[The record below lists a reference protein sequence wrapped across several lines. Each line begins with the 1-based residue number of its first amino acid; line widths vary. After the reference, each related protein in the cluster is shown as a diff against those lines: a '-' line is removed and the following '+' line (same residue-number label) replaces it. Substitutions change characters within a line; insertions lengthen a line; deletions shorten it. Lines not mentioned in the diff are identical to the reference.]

1 MCFRIGNEKLLEKH
15 KTIWTNIEGLR
26 NIKLN
31 ALPVYDDKYI
41 KTQVRTYGDKLYT
54 NFCGLNLL
62 DDGAEYESFT
72 IISIDSLL
80 VYENKYYFQV
90 YLDNCTYKIMDRQ
103 ITDHL
108 DDSLFKTDK
117 DLFLILINGS
127 YKFCNMKELI

>member
-62 DDGAEYESFT
+62 EDGASFLLILYLFMKT
-72 IISIDSLL
+72 SIIS
-80 VYENKYYFQV
+80 KY
-90 YLDNCTYKIMDRQ
+90 I
-103 ITDHL
+103 
-108 DDSLFKTDK
+108 
-117 DLFLILINGS
+117 
-127 YKFCNMKELI
+127 

>member
-1 MCFRIGNEKLLEKH
+1 MCFRIDDEKLLEKQ
-15 KTIWTNIEGLR
+15 KTVWTNIEGLR

-41 KTQVRTYGDKLYT
+41 KTQARTYGDKFYT

-62 DDGAEYESFT
+62 EDGAECESFT

-80 VYENKYYFQV
+80 VYETKYYFQV
-90 YLDNCTYKIMDRQ
+90 YLDNCAYNVTDRQ
-103 ITDHL
+103 ITDYL
-108 DDSLFKTDK
+108 DDSLFKTHK